1 MPKKSI
7 CPCVRH
13 VTIIR
18 TNDFRLYERKENH
31 DHHGR
36 LQRRKVFGTGD
47 RERPWPGLP
56 KHGVPRYRRGSTDGS
71 VEIIRK
77 YAAQITSWASEPDEG
92 IYDAMNKG
100 IRMASG
106 DLIGVLN
113 SDDLLHENVISK
125 IAHAADQYPG

>member
-1 MPKKSI
+1 MEYLVI
-7 CPCVRH
+7 
-13 VTIIR
+13 
-18 TNDFRLYERKENH
+18 D
-31 DHHGR
+31 G
-36 LQRRKVFGTGD
+36 
-47 RERPWPGLP
+47 
-56 KHGVPRYRRGSTDGS
+56 GSTDGS

-125 IAHAADQYPG
+125 IAHAADRSEEHTSELQSRGHLVCRLLLEKKK